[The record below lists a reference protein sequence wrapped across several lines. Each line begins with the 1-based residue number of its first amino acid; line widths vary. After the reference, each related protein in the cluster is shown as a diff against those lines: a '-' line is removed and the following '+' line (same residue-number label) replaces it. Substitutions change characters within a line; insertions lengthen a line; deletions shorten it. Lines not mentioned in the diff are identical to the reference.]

1 MDEVRDALAEL
12 HERRGFLAL
21 FVFLTLHMQNVLP
34 PEAATRALPRHER
47 DARLNTRR
55 DADRADCPAGDAR
68 KTSRAPPRMLQEQ
81 APRARRSRHLVLVE
95 ARPPPVFCH
104 VAPLLLRPLRPG
116 ATTG

>member
-1 MDEVRDALAEL
+1 VDEVSAALAEL

-21 FVFLTLHMQNVLP
+21 FVFLTLHIQNVLP

-68 KTSRAPPRMLQEQ
+68 KTSRTASHGPLPPAPTVYLATHPNRTPST
-81 APRARRSRHLVLVE
+81 AIHLVVLDHLRSLW
-95 ARPPPVFCH
+95 RP
-104 VAPLLLRPLRPG
+104 AP
-116 ATTG
+116 